1 MFLGERGVEYY
12 GVGSLR
18 ANNSVRGAKT
28 TGFNTRI
35 CFICEKLRYDS
46 VILRQQFGLSYQSL
60 NCPKHNMCNE
70 PMNLGEI
77 FGFSVRGEVKDTQAF
92 DVTADGEFI

>member
-1 MFLGERGVEYY
+1 MEYC

-18 ANNSVRGAKT
+18 ANNSVHGAKT

-35 CFICEKLRYDS
+35 CFVREKLRCDS
-46 VILRQQFGLSYQSL
+46 MILRQHFWLYYHSL

-70 PMNLGEI
+70 PMNLGKNY
-77 FGFSVRGEVKDTQAF
+77 GVSVRDEVKDAQAF